1 MNNFNQISK
10 SGGKSVQLNYN
21 NDNFKESIKGIEN
34 IWETLRKD
42 IEKKNSD
49 LEEVNRMQTL
59 YSQEDLTGLV
69 EAINNDIFQ
78 TKSKMDSL
86 LKMLWEIRSR
96 FQFN

>member
-10 SGGKSVQLNYN
+10 TGGKSVQLNYN

-49 LEEVNRMQTL
+49 LEEVTRMQTL
-59 YSQEDLTGLV
+59 YTQEDLTGLI
-69 EAINNDIFQ
+69 ESINNDIFQ

>member
-10 SGGKSVQLNYN
+10 TGGKSVQLNYN

-59 YSQEDLTGLV
+59 YTQEDLTGLV